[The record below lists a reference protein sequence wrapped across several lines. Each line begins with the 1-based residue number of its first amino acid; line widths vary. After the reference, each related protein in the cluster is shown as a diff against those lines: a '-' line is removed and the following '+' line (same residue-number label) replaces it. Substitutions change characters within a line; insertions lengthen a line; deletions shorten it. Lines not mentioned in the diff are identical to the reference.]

1 MKWPVKKW
9 IAQMREGKE
18 KEVQDAI
25 DGFEALGD
33 DGESENISTLY
44 EVVEE
49 YLKSLDH
56 NQLTDVSEKFVERY
70 QQHTDEVADIIKVSP
85 KSSVPSSREAVKVE
99 PKVIENKYIG
109 EVVKDEGERIV
120 REVKGEVM
128 SDDNLKLFLK
138 EWMDI
143 IRVQDSNKFET
154 ALKHLDDKK
163 TSEIKGL
170 EDTVGLKITKMESDL
185 SQNSMHLLG
194 LLTMLQHEV
203 HEQNRRLFLIFNR
216 VWVLITGLVIAT
228 LLGGTALLVTI
239 LK

>member
-1 MKWPVKKW
+1 MKKW
-9 IAQMREGKE
+9 ITQIREGRK

-25 DGFEALGD
+25 DEFEAINND
-33 DGESENISTLY
+33 EESENISTLY

-70 QQHTDEVADIIKVSP
+70 QQHTDEVAEIIKVSP
-85 KSSVPSSREAVKVE
+85 KSAVPSRREAVKVE
-99 PKVIENKYIG
+99 HAVIEEKHIG
-109 EVVKDEGERIV
+109 EVVKNREERV
-120 REVKGEVM
+120 EREDKGGAM
-128 SDDNLKLFLK
+128 SNDSLKLFLK

-154 ALKHLDDKK
+154 ALKHLDEKK
-163 TSEIKGL
+163 TGEIKGL
-170 EDTVGLKITKMESDL
+170 ENNVGLKISKVESDL
-185 SQNSMHLLG
+185 SQNSRHLLG
-194 LLTMLQHEV
+194 LLTILQHEV
-203 HEQNRRLFLIFNR
+203 HEQNRRLFLTFNR

-228 LLGGTALLVTI
+228 LLGGTALLVAI